1 MSEKVAG
8 TSGENEETN
17 KDTVAAE
24 ESPEKAET
32 GEDKAAEEPVKNGK
46 GKRRRL
52 FIIGGIALVILAIA
66 GTAYWLYERQFE
78 STDDAFIEGD
88 ITQVSPKVSAYITKI
103 YVKNN
108 QLVHKG
114 DLLVELDPKD
124 YEAKLE
130 QAKAQLSVAQAQHGS
145 AEATVDLT
153 RKTTGASQTQARSN
167 VETARNNVEQN
178 RAASEAKRSQILQ
191 AQTAVKTA
199 QANLAQTRA
208 QIQQA
213 EGDLHLAQVEFDR
226 RQKLFNNGDI
236 SKQNLDQ
243 ATSALQTARSQYNSA
258 QKQIDAA
265 ESRVE
270 EARANVSTAQENFK
284 QSQAQIDISRSQV
297 GESAGRL
304 EDANAAPERVSVS
317 ESQVDTSKAGIEQ
330 AEAAVHEAEL
340 ELSYTKILAP
350 EEGFITRK
358 TIEEGQLI
366 QAGTPMM
373 AVSQSDEM
381 WVIAN
386 FKETQLANMQPGQA
400 VDIYVDAYP
409 SQSFHG
415 KVDSVQAGTGSRFS
429 VLPAENATGNY
440 VKVVQRVPVKIVF
453 DSPPDDAHRLVPGMS
468 VQPTVR
474 VR

>member
-1 MSEKVAG
+1 MSEEVAG
-8 TSGENEETN
+8 TSGKNQETTENI
-17 KDTVAAE
+17 AP
-24 ESPEKAET
+24 ESPDAPEQET
-32 GEDKAAEEPVKNGK
+32 PNEIAAPEKNGK
-46 GKRRRL
+46 KRKRIFL
-52 FIIGGIALVILAIA
+52 IGGVVLVILAVL

-88 ITQVSPKVSAYITKI
+88 ITQISPKVSAYINKI

-130 QAKAQLSVAQAQHGS
+130 QARAQLRVAQAQRGQ
-145 AEATVDLT
+145 AVANVDLT
-153 RKTTGASQTQARSN
+153 KKTTGAAQTQARSN
-167 VETARNNVEQN
+167 VETTKSNVDQN

-208 QIQQA
+208 QIPQA
-213 EGDLHLAQVEFDR
+213 QANLNLAQLEFDR
-226 RQKLFNNGDI
+226 RQKLYNNGDI

-243 ATSALQTARSQYNSA
+243 ATTALQTARAQLDAA
-258 QKQIDAA
+258 QKQADAA
-265 ESRVE
+265 ASRID
-270 EARANVSTAQENFK
+270 EARANVTTAQDNFR
-284 QSQAQIDISRSQV
+284 QSQAQVNLSQSQV

-304 EDANAAPERVSVS
+304 EDANAAPERV
-317 ESQVDTSKAGIEQ
+317 EATEAQIDTSDAGIAQ
-330 AEAAVHEAEL
+330 AEVAVHQAEL
-340 ELSYTKILAP
+340 ELSYTKVFAP
-350 EEGFITRK
+350 EEGYITRK

-366 QAGTPMM
+366 QIGTPMM
-373 AVSQSDEM
+373 AISQSDEM

-386 FKETQLANMQPGQA
+386 FKETQLELMRPGQT
-400 VDIYVDAYP
+400 VDIHIDAYP

-415 KVDSVQAGTGSRFS
+415 KVESLQAGTGSRFS
-429 VLPAENATGNY
+429 VLPPENATGNY
-440 VKVVQRVPVKIVF
+440 VKVVQRIPVKIVF
-453 DSPPDDAHRLVPGMS
+453 DPAPDADHRLVPGMS

>member
-1 MSEKVAG
+1 MSEEVAG
-8 TSGENEETN
+8 KNGEDQEIIDDTHTDAAPENGDGNETPAPE
-17 KDTVAAE
+17 
-24 ESPEKAET
+24 PEK
-32 GEDKAAEEPVKNGK
+32 KNGN

-52 FIIGGIALVILAIA
+52 FIIGGVVLLVAVIA
-66 GTAYWLYERQFE
+66 GVGYWLYERQFE

-88 ITQVSPKVSAYITKI
+88 ITQISPKVSAYISRI

-124 YEAKLE
+124 FEAKLE
-130 QAKAQLSVAQAQHGS
+130 QARAQLRVTQAQHGQ
-145 AEATVDLT
+145 AQANVDLT
-153 RKTTGASQTQARSN
+153 RKTTGASQSQARSN
-167 VETARNNVEQN
+167 VETARNNVAQN

-226 RQKLFNNGDI
+226 RQKLYDNGDI

-243 ATSALQTARSQYNSA
+243 ATSALQTARSQFNSA

-265 ESRVE
+265 QSRVD
-270 EARANVSTAQENFK
+270 EARANVSTAQENFH
-284 QSQAQIDISRSQV
+284 QSEAQVDLSKSQV

-317 ESQVDTSKAGIEQ
+317 ESQVGTSEASIEQ
-330 AEAAVHEAEL
+330 AEAAVHQAEL
-340 ELSYTKILAP
+340 ELSYTKVFAP
-350 EEGFITRK
+350 EEGYITRK
-358 TIEEGQLI
+358 TIEEGQLVQI
-366 QAGTPMM
+366 GAPLM
-373 AVSQSDEM
+373 AISQSNEV
-381 WVIAN
+381 WVTAN
-386 FKETQLANMQPGQA
+386 FKETQLGLMHPGQT
-400 VDIYVDAYP
+400 VDIYIDAYP
-409 SQSFHG
+409 NQTFRGRVESF
-415 KVDSVQAGTGSRFS
+415 QAGTGSRFS
-429 VLPAENATGNY
+429 VLPPENATGNY
-440 VKVVQRVPVKIVF
+440 VKVVQRIPVKIVF
-453 DSPPDDAHRLVPGMS
+453 DPPPDDAHRLVPGMS